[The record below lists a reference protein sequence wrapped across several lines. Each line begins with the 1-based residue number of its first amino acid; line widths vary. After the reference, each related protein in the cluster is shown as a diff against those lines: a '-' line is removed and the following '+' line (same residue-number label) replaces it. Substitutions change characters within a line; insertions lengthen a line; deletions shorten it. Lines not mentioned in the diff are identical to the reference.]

1 MLQRETVRFRQ
12 SDTAP
17 NPLEVDYWI
26 DLIANRYGGVIKYY
40 DNLAQEWK
48 RLIGLDGIIREVDPA
63 DYDNLGGFKLGYPE
77 NDHNYPVEL
86 DNEYRAYVNVPWT
99 DTKYTLP
106 PATTSKL
113 GGVIVSTGLTV
124 SSNGQLAVDSAN
136 VVTYW
141 DNILNK
147 PDYATRWP
155 SWVEVTDKPKW
166 HTVAYTGDYNDL
178 FNLPDIEGMIA
189 DLVGSAPETLDT
201 LKELADALGNDPNF
215 STTIMTLIGQKL
227 DTSKYNQDK
236 AILDQQISD
245 LQNITE
251 QHTEQI
257 ADNAEAIE
265 GKQDELISGENIKTV
280 NGESLLGP
288 GNLQI
293 RLFEVFSQDDLADG
307 STMPL
312 ARFNDL
318 EDAVNRNW
326 VIYIGPTD
334 EGDQNE
340 WIVCNEAKVTEIGI
354 ELTWNTTEAV
364 NNDEVDYS
372 VGVLLTDGNWY
383 PYGAIP
389 VDIQNDE
396 VVGVTLTSGNRS
408 WLIAL
413 DPYPCFFSGGKT
425 GTEEELADLLTPGQW
440 EAMADYDGESN
451 TEQLMQ
457 YFTDPGWA
465 ISKCYNHEFANGAK
479 GYLPALGELVTI
491 MNNRSKLDELIVQF
505 GGTPLEG
512 TQTPTA
518 DDVWSST
525 ISSVD
530 RIADDAEYDTLQTVW
545 IWNTWGHYRDGA
557 DVQGYRKARPVAHF
571 NPSTVNTSNGGG
583 ISLRTDTVTIDR
595 ETRLVTHVDDSIN
608 FITSGDGNSY
618 LSNDGTYRSPILVLD
633 RTIDLANGNGTVTQ
647 TIADEISSAI
657 AKDNLIIV
665 TSDNGTFPLTA
676 RETDDTLEIEGLCL
690 WRDSEYKTIQYYQY
704 VIDKSTLAITTTVVD
719 MPHFTEEGDGSRYL
733 ADNGQYNLIGH
744 ILYYG
749 IDFIPDPGNG
759 NQGTVTDKVIH
770 AIDKLFEAA
779 EPIMLLVD
787 GSIMQVS
794 RTRNDK
800 TYAYL
805 SFVAITS
812 SSNSQNSTLE
822 DIRLVTLTFAIDTV
836 QKTYEY
842 QDDELRLLKN
852 GDGNEY
858 LGDNG
863 QYQNVSQADLV
874 TYTKPSD
881 WSAITA
887 NDSISE
893 ALGKLEVG
901 IEQGNTKLD
910 KITNY
915 VTNIY
920 PASSIGATD
929 YDIYYDVY
937 DVDDDNITVSSCLI
951 TAATTTR
958 AGVMTASDKQLLNSL
973 DSRVTSVEGSIS
985 SINSDITGIEG
996 NITSIQEDIT
1006 SIQGDITDIYDIIE
1020 GLEGGGGDPYVLPQA
1035 TATTLGGIKIGYSDN
1050 GKYYGV
1056 QLDSNGNA
1064 YVYVPWTDS
1073 GGSGGDYE
1081 LPIASTAQL
1090 GGIYFTSGDS
1100 DISQYYFDVND
1111 DLYWDGRAY
1120 AHIPAATQST
1130 PGAMSPEDKT
1140 KLDNMSSG
1148 GGGEGYV
1155 LPAAT
1160 TTSLGGVMLGYPKT
1174 VYSDSTVYPL
1184 QLSQDDITADNR
1196 AFVSIPF
1203 ATEEEGGLI
1212 KSEDKVYINTI
1223 QQSNPIVRIEEY
1235 YHSENFEL
1243 RSYKVDETYSSTYI
1257 AACSITSAG
1266 VLRASSVNCL
1276 QTMTQSEYDDLGSY
1290 DSQTLYIIAD

>member
-1 MLQRETVRFRQ
+1 MLQREIVRFRQ

-155 SWVEVTDKPKW
+155 NWNEVTDKPKW

-189 DLVGSAPETLDT
+189 DLVGSAPETLNT

-245 LQNITE
+245 LQDITE

-265 GKQDELISGENIKTV
+265 SKQDELISGGTIKTI
-280 NGESLLGP
+280 NGESILGP

-307 STMPL
+307 TTMSQ

-318 EDAVNRNW
+318 ETAINRNW

-334 EGDQNE
+334 EGDNNE
-340 WIVCNEAKVTEIGI
+340 WIVCNEAKVTETGL
-354 ELTWNTTEAV
+354 ELTWNTTEAI

-372 VGVLLTDGNWY
+372 VESVG
-383 PYGAIP
+383 GAI
-389 VDIQNDE
+389 N
-396 VVGVTLTSGNRS
+396 L
-408 WLIAL
+408 
-413 DPYPCFFSGGKT
+413 
-425 GTEEELADLLTPGQW
+425 
-440 EAMADYDGESN
+440 
-451 TEQLMQ
+451 
-457 YFTDPGWA
+457 
-465 ISKCYNHEFANGAK
+465 
-479 GYLPALGELVTI
+479 
-491 MNNRSKLDELIVQF
+491 
-505 GGTPLEG
+505 
-512 TQTPTA
+512 
-518 DDVWSST
+518 
-525 ISSVD
+525 
-530 RIADDAEYDTLQTVW
+530 
-545 IWNTWGHYRDGA
+545 
-557 DVQGYRKARPVAHF
+557 KA
-571 NPSTVNTSNGGG
+571 
-583 ISLRTDTVTIDR
+583 DTVTIDR
-595 ETRLVTHVDDSIN
+595 ATRLVTHIN
-608 FITSGDGNSY
+608 DEIKFITSGKGNRY
-618 LSNDGTYRSPILVLD
+618 LSNDGTYKSIMLVLNKE
-633 RTIDLANGNGTVTQ
+633 TDLANGNGTVTQ

-657 AKDNLIIV
+657 AEDNLIIV
-665 TSDNGTFPLTA
+665 TSDNGIFPLTA

-690 WRDSEYKTIQYYQY
+690 WQDSEYKTIQYYQY

-719 MPHFTEEGDGSRYL
+719 QPHFTEEGDG
-733 ADNGQYNLIGH
+733 N
-744 ILYYG
+744 
-749 IDFIPDPGNG
+749 
-759 NQGTVTDKVIH
+759 K
-770 AIDKLFEAA
+770 
-779 EPIMLLVD
+779 
-787 GSIMQVS
+787 
-794 RTRNDK
+794 
-800 TYAYL
+800 
-805 SFVAITS
+805 
-812 SSNSQNSTLE
+812 
-822 DIRLVTLTFAIDTV
+822 
-836 QKTYEY
+836 
-842 QDDELRLLKN
+842 
-852 GDGNEY
+852 Y

-863 QYQNVSQADLV
+863 LYQNVSSANLV

-881 WSAITA
+881 WSAITV

-901 IEQGNTKLD
+901 VEQGNTKLD

-915 VTNIY
+915 VTDIY
-920 PASSIGATD
+920 PAPSIGATD
-929 YDIYYDVY
+929 YSIYYDVY
-937 DVDDDNITVSSCLI
+937 NVDDDNITVSSCLI

-958 AGVMTASDKQLLNSL
+958 AGVMTASDKQLLNNL
-973 DSRVTSVEGSIS
+973 DSRVTSVESSIS
-985 SINSDITGIEG
+985 SINSDITSIEG
-996 NITSIQEDIT
+996 NITSIQGDIT

-1020 GLEGGGGDPYVLPQA
+1020 GLGGGGGDPYVLPQA

-1081 LPIASTAQL
+1081 LPIADAATL
-1090 GGIYFTSGDS
+1090 GGVMLTYQNDGIE
-1100 DISQYYFDVND
+1100 QYYFDVND
-1111 DLYWDGRAY
+1111 NFFNYGYIYAY
-1120 AHIPAATQST
+1120 VPAATQST
-1130 PGAMSPEDKT
+1130 PGVMSPEDKT

-1174 VYSDSTVYPL
+1174 IYSDSTTYPL

-1223 QQSNPIVRIEEY
+1223 QQSNPIVRIDEY